1 MVNPMLPS
9 FLPSSP
15 HRAAFACN
23 QKCINNF
30 RQARHAYRKKGKKE
44 KTKPVVRGFH
54 FLAMCREGG
63 REGKKKEGG
72 FCGCVRGESERGKGR
87 RGEREK

>member
-1 MVNPMLPS
+1 MLPS

-30 RQARHAYRKKGKKE
+30 RQARQAYSKKGKKE
-44 KTKPVVRGFH
+44 KTNPVVRGFH
-54 FLAMCREGG
+54 FFWQCVQMEGG
-63 REGKKKEGG
+63 RG
-72 FCGCVRGESERGKGR
+72 
-87 RGEREK
+87 REKKGVSVAASEEKRE